1 MVKAA
6 VAVAGTMDEG
16 EDDVGKPR
24 AVMTRTPLV
33 LKPFFAIAEKGEQ
46 HNDDDEDDNED
57 DDDVMLAFRRD
68 VTRDLGFAAP

>member
-24 AVMTRTPLV
+24 GVMTRTPLV
-33 LKPFFAIAEKGEQ
+33 LKPLFAFAEKGER
-46 HNDDDEDDNED
+46 HNDDDDDED
-57 DDDVMLAFRRD
+57 DDDVMMNFRRD